1 MGLNYRLVKAMKNDK
16 KKEKSKLDDDKVEEI
31 FEATWK
37 NWASRR
43 KCEQTHIPEYIE
55 RKNKKNHIK

>member
-1 MGLNYRLVKAMKNDK
+1 MKNDK
-16 KKEKSKLDDDKVEEI
+16 KKEKAKLDDDELEKI
-31 FEATWK
+31 FESTWK

-43 KCEQTHIPEYIE
+43 RCEQTHLPEYIK

>member
-1 MGLNYRLVKAMKNDK
+1 MKNDKNK

-31 FEATWK
+31 FESTWK

-43 KCEQTHIPEYIE
+43 KCEQTHIPEYMK
-55 RKNKKNHIK
+55 RKNKKNLIK